1 MEFTFK
7 IASYEDMAAVADVE
21 AEVFP
26 HHRYA
31 EDAWNQFMTTEGDMV
46 CVYEGDYMIG
56 IGHLQV
62 LPDRTG
68 WLECLRVRPSYQGRG
83 AGKLIYQ
90 EWLRFAKKHGLKGL
104 GMFTGHSNAVSAGL
118 AELYGLKSTYPQKE
132 YVLTDIENALACKT
146 CENASGLEASDRGTA
161 NMLSAVSIFRK
172 THFHPVDWQ
181 RAWELVRPL
190 KEMYHDYVVLN
201 RTFYRINKAN
211 IGALAD
217 EGKCFEDPVT
227 GSFTIVGTRF
237 EHDKKLN
244 VALAAGD
251 IGECLRF
258 AAAKALLEN
267 RPKLICTFAAE
278 NTSLEQA
285 LAGFGFAEGDRLVTK
300 ELVF

>member
-1 MEFTFK
+1 MDFTFK
-7 IASYEDMAAVADVE
+7 IASYEDMEAVADVE

-31 EDAWNQFMTTEGDMV
+31 ADAWNQFMTTEGEMV
-46 CVYEGDYMIG
+46 CVCEGDSMIG

-90 EWLRFAKKHGLKGL
+90 EWMRFAKEHGLKGL
-104 GMFTGHSNAVSAGL
+104 GMFTGQKNVVSAGL
-118 AELYGLKSTYPQKE
+118 AELYGLKATYPQKE
-132 YVLTDIENALACKT
+132 YVLTDIEKALGSSIS
-146 CENASGLEASDRGTA
+146 ENASGLDAAEQGGTDKLPA
-161 NMLSAVSIFRK
+161 DGIFRK
-172 THFHPVDWQ
+172 MNFHPVDWR
-181 RAWELVRPL
+181 RAWELVWPL
-190 KEMYHDYVVLN
+190 KELYHDYVVLN

-258 AAAKALLEN
+258 AAARALLEN

-278 NTSLEQA
+278 NPSLEQA
-285 LAGFGFAEGDRLVTK
+285 LGGFGFEEGDRLVTK